1 VFTSLQREAPAS
13 AACDAVQALVRARFA
28 LGSEAEVMVEDR
40 PTTLPG
46 CPPWETVVDFWLD
59 QADGSRQHH
68 HCKVFKPAQEV
79 QAEDLPPV
87 WMKPAL
93 AVPAHYV
100 CDCC

>member
-13 AACDAVQALVRARFA
+13 EACDRVVNLVRVHFS
-28 LGSEAEVMVEDR
+28 LGTEAEVQVEDR

-46 CPPWETVVDFWLD
+46 CPPWETMIDFWLD
-59 QADGSRQHH
+59 QSDGSTQRH
-68 HCKVFKPAQEV
+68 HCKVFKPAHEV
-79 QAEDLPPV
+79 QAQDLPPV

-93 AVPAHYV
+93 AVLAHYL